1 MITLKRSQHNL
12 KLIRRFGEDIW
23 GRLALT
29 QKPLRV
35 LNYLYEAYQNSF
47 KHRTLL
53 KSSKKSFFLV
63 RKKPRFLYKIVS
75 DEKEFR
81 RRKRTLKIANYL
93 MRLKL
98 RRFYGNLGKTKLKRV
113 LNKPFLYSNVMGR
126 AFAYFLEGRLDVILY
141 RSNFFT
147 SIFAA
152 RQYISHNKVLINGLV
167 VNKPSYIV
175 SLHDVITLRNIE
187 ILYISLK
194 ERLKSRSILVNHPSY
209 LEVNYKI
216 GAISLVMLPD
226 VKSVPFP
233 FFMNLENFS
242 HNFFR

>member
-1 MITLKRSQHNL
+1 M
-12 KLIRRFGEDIW
+12 
-23 GRLALT
+23 

-47 KHRTLL
+47 KHRNLL
-53 KSSKKSFFLV
+53 KSSKKAFFLV

-93 MRLKL
+93 MKLKL
-98 RRFYGNLGKTKLKRV
+98 RRFYGNLGKRKLKRV

-126 AFAYFLEGRLDVILY
+126 AFVYFLEGRLDVILY

-152 RQYISHNKVLINGLV
+152 RQYISHNKVLINGLL
-167 VNKPSYIV
+167 VNKPNYIV
-175 SLHDVITLRNIE
+175 SLHDIITLCNTE
-187 ILYISLK
+187 KLYFLLK
-194 ERLKSRSILVNHPSY
+194 ERLKLRLVLVNHPSY

-216 GAISLVMLPD
+216 GSISLICLPD
-226 VKSVPFP
+226 IKTVPYP
-233 FFMNLENFS
+233 FFMNLDNFS